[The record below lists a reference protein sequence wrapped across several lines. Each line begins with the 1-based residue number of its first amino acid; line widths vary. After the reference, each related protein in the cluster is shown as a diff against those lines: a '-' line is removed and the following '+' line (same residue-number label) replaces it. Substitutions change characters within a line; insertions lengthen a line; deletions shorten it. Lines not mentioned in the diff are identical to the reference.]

1 MTPWQIM
8 LGLEAPALLATLCA
22 ACLCACQAS
31 DAGRGVYFGDAPAVG
46 AWRAAAPMGAAG
58 GGVQNGSTGAAG
70 MQGGPQTSTGA
81 GTGGV
86 TGSAMGAAGRPGT
99 GGMLGTGGVFGTG
112 GVLGVGGTTGVG
124 GTVAAGGS
132 SGAFSFDVVTVNQGG
147 RFAPRNVG
155 AIWIEDSSGKFV
167 KTLKVWAAT
176 RARYLSK
183 FGTDAMSNRLDAV
196 TSATI
201 SQFGAQHATWNLTD
215 VNRAAVP
222 NGAYK
227 VVIEVTD
234 YDGTGQN
241 ASADFTLDGM
251 PHSVTAPDQ
260 QYFTGM
266 KIAVQ

>member
-1 MTPWQIM
+1 M
-8 LGLEAPALLATLCA
+8 
-22 ACLCACQAS
+22 
-31 DAGRGVYFGDAPAVG
+31 GV
-46 AWRAAAPMGAAG
+46 AG
-58 GGVQNGSTGAAG
+58 GGGPSGPTAAG
-70 MQGGPQTSTGA
+70 AMQGGPQMSTGTGA
-81 GTGGV
+81 GGM
-86 TGSAMGAAGRPGT
+86 TGSAMGT
-99 GGMLGTGGVFGTG
+99 GGRLGTGGVLGAGGMLGVGGMPGAGG
-112 GVLGVGGTTGVG
+112 GVLGVGGMSGAAG
-124 GTVAAGGS
+124 MGAAGGS

-147 RFAPRNVG
+147 WYAPRNVG

-183 FGTDAMSNRLDAV
+183 FGTEAMSNRVDAV

-215 VNRAAVP
+215 VNKAAVP

-234 YDGTGQN
+234 HDGTGQN
-241 ASADFTLDGM
+241 ASADFMLDGM

-266 KIAVQ
+266 KIVVQ